1 MSTQPVQLPAK
12 SDVPDETYFM
22 TDPCIPIGITAGDA
36 CGVGPEILVRSAARG
51 DLDGA
56 CVVYGDRAAI
66 ELAAEKTG
74 AMVDL
79 NPISSPASCQRG
91 RLNLIDLALLRAA
104 DITIGEVSRSCG
116 NASVA
121 YVEHATRA
129 CLEHAIAAMVTLPI
143 NKEACRLTHPG
154 FQGHTEFIAG
164 ICGSADYGMMLAGSK
179 MIVTHVST
187 HVSLREAIALVTEK
201 NVLRTLRMT
210 PHHVSAL
217 RGRARIAVAGL
228 NPHAGEHG
236 AFGRED
242 VDAIAPAVEAAR
254 AEGIDV
260 SGPLP
265 PDTVFYRM
273 ARGEFDAVVC
283 MYHDQGHIP
292 MKLQGFGD
300 TVNVTLGLP
309 VIRTSVDHG
318 TAFDIA
324 YQGIADIDNFGHALD
339 LARKLSG
346 LTNSR

>member
-1 MSTQPVQLPAK
+1 MSHPSPL
-12 SDVPDETYFM
+12 
-22 TDPCIPIGITAGDA
+22 IGITAGDA
-36 CGVGPEILVRSAARG
+36 CGIGPEILVRFAARG
-51 DLDGA
+51 GLDGPV
-56 CVVYGDRAAI
+56 VVYGDRAAV

-74 AMVDL
+74 AAVAL
-79 NPISSPASCQRG
+79 NILASPAAYRSG
-91 RLNLIDLALLRAA
+91 RLNLIDLARLRTE
-104 DITIGEVSRSCG
+104 DITIGKVSRACG
-116 NASVA
+116 AAAVA
-121 YVEHATRA
+121 YVEQATRA
-129 CLEHAIAAMVTLPI
+129 CLAGEIGALVTLPI

-164 ICGSADYGMMLAGSK
+164 ICESTDYGMMLAGSN

-187 HVSLREAIALVTEK
+187 HVSLREAIDRVTAE
-201 NVLRTLRMT
+201 NVLRTIRMT
-210 PHHVSAL
+210 HRHMSSL

-242 VDAIAPAVEAAR
+242 SDQIAPAVEQAR
-254 AEGIDV
+254 AENIDAR
-260 SGPLP
+260 GPLP

-273 ARGEFDAVVC
+273 TRGEFDAVVC

-309 VIRTSVDHG
+309 LIRTSVDHG

-339 LARKLSG
+339 LARKLS
-346 LTNSR
+346 TPANPR